1 MASEAPL
8 ERKYRWTD
16 KQKITVDRKVI
27 TSGLQI
33 KSGLTTIKFFPTAHH
48 AQSKSVAV
56 ASIADTHAHATPTH
70 LLSPPART
78 TNKVFATWTI
88 ALVLVTLTAFGQI
101 PNIPKTPQP
110 ATFQRYDQT
119 NWSGNRGQNPTTNQ
133 NQYSLDQNERNRQ
146 IMQEVD
152 DYVRQQE
159 YQKRLIAEAVEELTP
174 NTRNYKLTTKYS
186 KAKGNYFKAFNEL
199 NTMLDKGTLDLKRAV
214 FLVEH
219 AYDTTLTYERF
230 KNQISKL
237 VEIIALKMKQDR
249 VSPNDNMGKIMTL
262 FKFMAD
268 TITVQHPATEK
279 RITTYPKT
287 YDFADFYGAQDYS
300 KMFVTKVIRTGTGQC
315 HSLPL
320 LFLILAQEVGAKAYL
335 STSPE
340 HSYVKFVD
348 DMGNLQNI
356 ELTNGMFTT
365 DQFILQSGYVKAS
378 AIKNKIYMDTL
389 GLRKVVLDQLNDLS
403 NSYARQFGY
412 DDFAI
417 KCGERILNEHPN
429 NIRGYMQLGN
439 YYNMLAIKIQNEYK
453 MKGWGQREFEQ
464 DSEARRIFSTA
475 MKLNETIDNLG
486 FAEMP
491 PDVYANWLN
500 MLKNEDMKQQH
511 LERKTLLR
519 NMIEH

>member
-1 MASEAPL
+1 VNYL
-8 ERKYRWTD
+8 
-16 KQKITVDRKVI
+16 
-27 TSGLQI
+27 GLQI

-56 ASIADTHAHATPTH
+56 ASIADTYAHATPTH
-70 LLSPPART
+70 LLSPPSST
-78 TNKVFATWTI
+78 TNKVSALLTMT
-88 ALVLVTLTAFGQI
+88 LVLVTLTASGQI
-101 PNIPKTPQP
+101 PNMPKTPQP
-110 ATFQRYDQT
+110 STFQRYDQT

-146 IMQEVD
+146 IMQEFD

-159 YQKRLIAEAVEELTP
+159 YQKQLIAEAVEEMTP
-174 NTRNYKLTTKYS
+174 KTRNYKLTTKYS

-199 NTMLDKGTLDLKRAV
+199 STMLDNGTLDLKRAV

-230 KNQISKL
+230 KSQIGKL
-237 VEIIALKMKQDR
+237 VEIIGLKMKQDKI
-249 VSPNDNMGKIMTL
+249 SPDDNMGKIMTL

-287 YDFADFYGAQDYS
+287 YDFVDFYGLHDYS
-300 KMFVTKVIRTGTGQC
+300 KMFVSKVIRTGTGQC

-340 HSYVKFVD
+340 HSYVKFID
-348 DMGNLQNI
+348 NLGNLQNI

-365 DQFILQSGYVKAS
+365 DQFVLQSGYVKAS

-417 KCGERILNEHPN
+417 KCGERILAEHPN

-439 YYNMLAIKIQNEYK
+439 YYNSLAMKIQNEYK
-453 MKGWGQREFEQ
+453 MKGWGQNEFQ
-464 DSEARRIFSTA
+464 NDPEARKIFSTA
-475 MKLNETIDNLG
+475 IKLNETIDNLG

-491 PDVYANWLN
+491 PDVYAHWLN

-519 NMIEH
+519 NMIEN

>member
-1 MASEAPL
+1 MKADP
-8 ERKYRWTD
+8 
-16 KQKITVDRKVI
+16 
-27 TSGLQI
+27 
-33 KSGLTTIKFFPTAHH
+33 TTIKFFPTAHH
-48 AQSKSVAV
+48 APSKSVAV
-56 ASIADTHAHATPTH
+56 ASIADTHAHTTPTH
-70 LLSPPART
+70 LLSPPAGT
-78 TNKVFATWTI
+78 TDKVSGSWTI
-88 ALVLVTLTAFGQI
+88 VLALVTLTATGQI
-101 PNIPKTPQP
+101 PNMPQTPQP
-110 ATFQRYDQT
+110 ATFQRYDMNNYGVT
-119 NWSGNRGQNPTTNQ
+119 RSPNVPTNQ

-146 IMQEVD
+146 IMQEVED
-152 DYVRQQE
+152 HQRRQE

-174 NTRNYKLTTKYS
+174 KTRNYRLTTKNS
-186 KAKGNYFKAFNEL
+186 KAKINYFKAFKEL
-199 NTMLDKGTLDLKRAV
+199 NDMLDNGNPDLKRAV

-237 VEIIALKMKQDR
+237 VEIIGLKMKQDR
-249 VSPNDNMGKIMTL
+249 ISPNDNMGKIMTV

-268 TITVQHPATEK
+268 TITVQHPMTEK

-287 YDFADFYGAQDYS
+287 YDFVDFYGMHDYS
-300 KMFVTKVIRTGTGQC
+300 KMFVSKVIRTGTGQC

-340 HSYVKFVD
+340 HSYVKFID
-348 DMGNLQNI
+348 KLGNLQNI
-356 ELTNGMFTT
+356 ELTNQMFTT
-365 DQFILQSGYVKAS
+365 DQFVVQSGYVKAS

-403 NSYARQFGY
+403 NGYAKQFGY

-417 KCGERILNEHPN
+417 KCGERILAEHPN

-439 YYNMLAIKIQNEYK
+439 YYNSLAMKIQNEYK
-453 MKGWGQREFEQ
+453 KKGWGQNEFQ
-464 DSEARRIFSTA
+464 NDPEARKIFSTA
-475 MKLNETIDNLG
+475 IKLNETIDNLG

-491 PDVYANWLN
+491 PDVYANWLK